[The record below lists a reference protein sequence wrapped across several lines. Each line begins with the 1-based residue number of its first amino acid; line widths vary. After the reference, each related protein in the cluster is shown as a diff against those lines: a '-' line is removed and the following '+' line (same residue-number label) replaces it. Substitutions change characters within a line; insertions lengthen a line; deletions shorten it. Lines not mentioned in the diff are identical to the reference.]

1 MTSSDQQ
8 LAFADAFGVMPS
20 RQSAKDAYVQK
31 FPSDKVFLEG
41 ADYGVGPI
49 KAPKTAQ
56 VLADYDNELGKLATT
71 APATILSRLQ
81 KNMAAAIGS

>member
-1 MTSSDQQ
+1 
-8 LAFADAFGVMPS
+8 MPS

-31 FPSDKVFLEG
+31 FPDDKVFLEG

-56 VLADYDNELGKLATT
+56 VLADYDNELAKLATT

-81 KNMAAAIGS
+81 KNMSAAIGS